1 VRPDNGEEKFMRIE
15 KRRLGEGADRAAI
28 VIPVKDIDD
37 DITAKCL
44 NHLGSSSDL
53 AMDVFLVESTG
64 DEFSFGKSINAGI
77 MAAAPADVVICMDS
91 DAYPDPGAISNLL
104 GCMNDNPKLGFAAA
118 KVRFRDQRPQIGWV
132 HCGLFWFLVGCLKNA
147 SPMYAVR
154 RLRMGKLWSFG
165 VRSPR
170 NYKKGKM
177 VGATTTTFAI
187 RRKCFD
193 EVGPMD
199 ERFHVSFSD
208 QDYCF
213 RILTSESWYLTSCP
227 KAVVFHDEHK
237 TRKTPKEKHEFE
249 DLRIYLEKW
258 SRKDIERLLRAAS
271 EEKFIV
277 PDDVSG

>member
-1 VRPDNGEEKFMRIE
+1 MKIE
-15 KRRLGEGADRAAI
+15 KRTMGEGADRVAI

-44 NHLGSSSDL
+44 DHLGSSSGGL
-53 AMDVFLVESTG
+53 AMDVFLVESSG
-64 DEFSFGKSINAGI
+64 EEFSFGKSINAGI
-77 MAAAPADVVICMDS
+77 FAAAPAEVIICMDS

-104 GCMNDNPKLGFAAA
+104 KCMDDNTKLGFVAA

-132 HCGLFWFLVGCLKNA
+132 HCGLLWFLVGSVKNA
-147 SPMYAVR
+147 APMFAVR
-154 RLRMGKLWSFG
+154 RLMMGQLWSFG

-170 NYKKGKM
+170 DYKRGKM

-187 RRKCFD
+187 RRRCFE

-208 QDYCF
+208 QDYCY
-213 RILTSESWYLTSCP
+213 RILTSDDWYLTSCP
-227 KAVVFHDEHK
+227 RAVVFHDEHK
-237 TRKTPKEKHEFE
+237 TRKTPREKHEFD

-258 SRKDIERLLRAAS
+258 PRKDIERVLQAARK
-271 EEKFIV
+271 EKFIV
-277 PDDVSG
+277 PGNDLG